1 MGSEMNDG
9 CFVTKNFPLEVK
21 KYSNIFLIIRIFLS
35 FSQPLWLGLF
45 HSEKNLSLLRRL
57 LVKDVTAL
65 HLIIYGRSK
74 SGLPWKDVYNRA
86 SKKNES
92 QQVTVSTGNDSVLCE
107 SFKGASSFDFGFKKK
122 GENSVRRSG
131 FSFQPYSIRPN
142 NLSRCFTTSLNPR
155 GKKFGFFLSATL
167 ERLWEYHSYGSCTGS
182 K

>member
-35 FSQPLWLGLF
+35 FSQPFWLGLF

-74 SGLPWKDVYNRA
+74 SGLLWKDVYNRA

-122 GENSVRRSG
+122 GEKLGQKVWLLFPAIFHPTQQLIPVFYNVFKSS
-131 FSFQPYSIRPN
+131 
-142 NLSRCFTTSLNPR
+142 
-155 GKKFGFFLSATL
+155 
-167 ERLWEYHSYGSCTGS
+167 W
-182 K
+182 